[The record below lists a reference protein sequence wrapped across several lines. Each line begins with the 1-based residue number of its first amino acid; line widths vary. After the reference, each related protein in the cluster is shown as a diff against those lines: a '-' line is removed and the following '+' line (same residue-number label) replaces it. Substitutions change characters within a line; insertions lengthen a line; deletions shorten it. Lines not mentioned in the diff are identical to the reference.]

1 MRILLICILGITL
14 FAGCESKPK
23 VIEIGQVNTEG
34 VKDLNNDDPTAGV
47 AHQVVV
53 AEVLNTDKYTYLN
66 VKEGEKM
73 FWIAIPL
80 SEVAVGENLVFRGG
94 LLKRNFESREFNR
107 IFETLYLVSDIQR
120 AASAATQGSEKS
132 MPDGHPQVAPPVH
145 ASIKPAEGAIAI
157 STLLKNKAKY
167 DGQIVRITGKCMKI
181 NPMIMNR
188 NWIHIQ
194 DGTADNYDLTITTAE
209 LIPVGHVVTFEG
221 KVALNKD
228 FGAGYRYDL
237 IIEDAILLH

>member
-1 MRILLICILGITL
+1 MRNLFVCYLGVVLLTS
-14 FAGCESKPK
+14 CESKPK
-23 VIEIGQVNTEG
+23 VIEIGQVNTDG
-34 VKDLNNDDPTAGV
+34 MRDLHQDEQAADV

-80 SEVAVGENLVFRGG
+80 SEVAIGENLIFRGG

-120 AASAATQGSEKS
+120 AVPAATQGSGQS
-132 MPDGHPQVAPPVH
+132 MPDGHTQISPPVH
-145 ASIKPAEGAIAI
+145 SSIQPAEGAIAI
-157 STLLKNKAKY
+157 NTLLKNKAKY

-188 NWIHIQ
+188 NWIHLQ

-237 IIEDAILLH
+237 IIEDAILLR